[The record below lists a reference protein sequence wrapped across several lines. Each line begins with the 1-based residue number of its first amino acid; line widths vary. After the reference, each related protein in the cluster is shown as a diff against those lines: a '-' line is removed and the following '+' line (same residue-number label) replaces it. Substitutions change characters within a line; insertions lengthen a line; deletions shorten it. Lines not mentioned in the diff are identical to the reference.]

1 MAPSRLQVVAKKHST
16 RGVKNINLERKM
28 KRLQT
33 VVPGGDKLDSDEEI
47 LLHTAEYIVS
57 MKLQLMVLKK
67 ALLLLQNDL

>member
-1 MAPSRLQVVAKKHST
+1 MASRLQVVAKKRS
-16 RGVKNINLERKM
+16 RRGGVKNIDFERKM